1 MTQPIP
7 GNAEDYQFQEAYEKV
22 RDELMAVKPSDYV
35 AINTDVPFA
44 VTTVLGALPGI
55 RALRP
60 RVVADLPNLDAA
72 RFDKLETYTMA
83 LGHAHA
89 GYMAASQPVEALES
103 LSEEGSAL
111 RDLMV
116 SDANALAARM
126 IIDRDSLKQLKGIKG
141 YRNVAFDLL
150 ALARLFRDNWSR
162 LEGKCALQLDEIKR
176 AELLGN
182 RILRAVG
189 QREQAPTTVVEAAE
203 MRQRAYTLFV
213 GAYEH
218 AQRAVRFLRW
228 DEEDWETITP
238 SIYNAS
244 RPRRRDTD
252 DAPEATPVAQQ
263 AAAAAPRPPANGPG
277 GSAGV
282 GMPNSDPF
290 AAG

>member
-1 MTQPIP
+1 MTQPMP
-7 GNAEDYQFQEAYEKV
+7 GDGEVYQFQEAYAKV
-22 RDELMAVKPSDYV
+22 LDELKAVAPSDYV
-35 AINTDVPFA
+35 SINTDVPTA
-44 VTTVLGALPGI
+44 VTTVLGAVPGI
-55 RALRP
+55 QALRP
-60 RVVADLPNLDAA
+60 RVVADLPNLDIA

-89 GYMAASQPVEALES
+89 GYMAASQPVEALEA

-116 SDANALAARM
+116 LDANALGARNL
-126 IIDRDSLKQLKGIKG
+126 IDRDALKQLKGIKG

-150 ALARLFRDNWSR
+150 ALARIFRDHWTAVQ
-162 LEGKCALQLDEIKR
+162 GKCALQLDEIKR

-203 MRQRAYTLFV
+203 MRQRAYTLFI

-218 AQRAVRFLRW
+218 AQRAIRFLRW
-228 DEEDWETITP
+228 EQEDWETIVP

-244 RPRRRDTD
+244 RSRRRDTD
-252 DAPEATPVAQQ
+252 EAT
-263 AAAAAPRPPANGPG
+263 APAITPQPATASAPKPATNGP
-277 GSAGV
+277 APGV